1 MANWI
6 REATRAKGSRRGGG
20 SRDGVEKVIFELHQQ
35 AKIVLGRVAL
45 GVEMGIRNLGVLRD
59 HDESSACVEHTVL
72 VL

>member
-6 REATRAKGSRRGGG
+6 REETRAKGSWRGGG

-45 GVEMGIRNLGVLRD
+45 GVEMGIRNLGVF
-59 HDESSACVEHTVL
+59 
-72 VL
+72 